1 MKIKKQNINNKEKNS
16 RFRKYSLFVG
26 VFLIAYL
33 LLVTAMAPK
42 QFNLKEG
49 DIPRVDI
56 KAPRDTIDEKAT
68 KEKESQAIDKVDKQ
82 YTLKNEVKNQA
93 EENIKAVFDK
103 IIEINESKKN
113 SENIE
118 SEKSAENNDVEKI
131 TEENI
136 EELRKISGVN
146 LTLNQSKD
154 LLQIPKENVATLENK
169 LLELIDKTYAKN
181 IYENDQETLNSA
193 RKSVSSEIDEM
204 NLNTELTTTLK
215 SIISAQINPNVFYDQ
230 EKTEEKIK
238 EVQKNLSKVIIKKN
252 QIIVKEGEPV
262 TEAQISILSDLG
274 MLDDENAKDYMYVYL
289 ILAIFLAVVLF
300 LQFNYL
306 YLNHKQIFKNT
317 KKLVLISVINIVSL
331 ILARTIGLVS
341 PLLIPFACGPM
352 LLSLLMDYKISLVI
366 SILNVILISGVSGF
380 DVEVMIIGSINAILG
395 ATLLKKMQQRNELL
409 YATVYIAIISAIIT
423 LSTGILVSSNIKDVL
438 IKSAFAIIGGLL
450 SGILALGILP
460 FLEGTFNEV
469 TTLKL
474 LELSNP
480 NNPLLKKLLMEA
492 PGTYH
497 HSMLVANLAEMA
509 AEEVGANPVVAR
521 IGSYYHDVGKT
532 ERPYFFGENQMGGD
546 NPHNKIT
553 PNLSAFI
560 IISHVKDGLELAKKY
575 NLPTVIQEIIAEHH
589 GTTLVKYF
597 YYTMKNNSENPEEI
611 KEEDYRYPGP
621 IPSSKEAGVVMLADS
636 TEAAVRSIKDPTKE
650 KIEDMV
656 NNIIN
661 DKLSSGQLNNC
672 DLTLKDI
679 EKIRICFLTTLN
691 GIYHQRIEYPKEKI
705 KDLDKENSKIIDIK
719 EKNN

>member
-103 IIEINESKKN
+103 IIEINESKKI
-113 SENIE
+113 SENSE